1 MMTKEQFDDDFIHG
15 RCLVQATTMDEWL
28 DLNEYA
34 ARELGVK
41 KSDVLHHH
49 SFDELPYVG
58 VRSDNRVAA
67 WHDLPS
73 GVLSVVP
80 FGEFQ
85 SVIQEDNVMELYAA
99 ELGDIL

>member
-34 ARELGVK
+34 VRELGVK
-41 KSDVLHHH
+41 RSTLLRYH
-49 SFDELPYVG
+49 SCDGFPYVG
-58 VRSDNRVAA
+58 IRSDNQVSA
-67 WHDLPS
+67 WHDLSS
-73 GVLSVVP
+73 GVLYVVS
-80 FGEFQ
+80 FREFQ

>member
-1 MMTKEQFDDDFIHG
+1 MMTKEQFDAEFSCG
-15 RCLVQATTMDEWL
+15 CCLVRADTMEKWF

-49 SFDELPYVG
+49 SFDEFPYVG

-67 WHDLPS
+67 WHNPTPNA
-73 GVLSVVP
+73 LSSIS
-80 FGEFQ
+80 FEEFQ
-85 SVIQEDNVMELYAA
+85 SVIHEDNVMDLYAA